1 MNLHHE
7 VSRTRITTKTTRG
20 IDISKQKFDVALLIG
35 NKLKHKKFSNNLK
48 GHQALLTWLN
58 QHDVQNVP
66 ACMEATGV
74 YGETL
79 AEYLYN
85 NEINI
90 RIVNPARVKGF
101 AQSEQLR
108 TKTDKVDAGLI
119 ARFCIALEPTRWQ
132 PLPVEIRPCR
142 DFVRRLAALGNRHRQ
157 QSNRLEGA
165 SDLIAEQLHHH
176 LDYLDIG
183 IKKVK
188 KMIKQHIDNHP
199 DMKQRKALRESIPG
213 IGEATINV
221 ILSEFG
227 NITQFKNAKAM
238 AAFIGVAPKTR
249 ESGTSLRS
257 RARMSKRGRSNLRKA
272 FFMPA
277 LVALRHNPLIMAL
290 KLRLTKAGKSKMA
303 IVGAA
308 MRKLVHIIYGVLKNG
323 LPFDEKF
330 A

>member
-1 MNLHHE
+1 MM
-7 VSRTRITTKTTRG
+7 TTKTTLG

-35 NKLKHKKFSNNLK
+35 NKLKHKKFANNTK

-58 QHDVQNVP
+58 QVDVQNLH
-66 ACMEATGV
+66 ACMEATGI
-74 YGETL
+74 YGEAL
-79 AEYLYN
+79 AECLYD

-90 RIVNPARVKGF
+90 SIVNPARVKGF

-119 ARFCIALEPTRWQ
+119 ARFCIALEPALWQ
-132 PLPVEIRPCR
+132 PLPLEIRQCR
-142 DFVRRLAALGNRHRQ
+142 DLVRRLEALGNMHRQ
-157 QSNRLEGA
+157 ESNRLEGA

-176 LDYLDIG
+176 LDYLNAEIKNVK
-183 IKKVK
+183 KKVK
-188 KMIKQHIDNHP
+188 RHIDNHP
-199 DMKQRKALRESIPG
+199 KMKQRKALLESIPG

-227 NITQFKNAKAM
+227 NITQFRNAKSL

-257 RARMSKRGRSNLRKA
+257 RARMSKMGRSNLRKA

-277 LVALRHNPLIMAL
+277 LVALRYNPLIMEL

-308 MRKLVHIIYGVLKNG
+308 MRKLVHIIYGVLKNE